1 MSSIDVIVPVFNAAT
16 YLAEAIDSVLA
27 QTHRVARVIV
37 VDDGSTD
44 DSAAIAEAFGPP
56 VEVIR
61 LDGNHGAARARNA
74 GLAASDAP
82 LVAFLD
88 ADDRWLP
95 DKLAAQCAALDAATG
110 PGADDEADDVAAD
123 DVSSRVANA
132 VGNGVANAAAGTD
145 TGCAPSASVGAAVAP
160 MFALCRLR
168 MFASPELPPPEQA
181 LLVAQHTAEAEG
193 WLISALVV
201 RRELFSR
208 VGGFAEDLRI
218 GEVIDWFSRAR
229 VHPFVHVDAVGVERR
244 LHRSNTTRRAQA
256 DPRGYLLAARRHLA
270 RQRAQGT
277 P

>member
-1 MSSIDVIVPVFNAAT
+1 
-16 YLAEAIDSVLA
+16 
-27 QTHRVARVIV
+27 
-37 VDDGSTD
+37 
-44 DSAAIAEAFGPP
+44 

-95 DKLAAQCAALDAATG
+95 DKLAAQCAALDGAIETG
-110 PGADDEADDVAAD
+110 
-123 DVSSRVANA
+123 S
-132 VGNGVANAAAGTD
+132 AAAAPVAVDVTATATANGTAGD
-145 TGCAPSASVGAAVAP
+145 ETGCARSASVGVDATA
-160 MFALCRLR
+160 MFTLCRLR
-168 MFASPELPPPEQA
+168 MFASPELPPPERA
-181 LLVAQHTAEAEG
+181 LLVAQHAAEAEG
-193 WLISALVV
+193 WLISTLVA
-201 RRELFSR
+201 RRELFAR

-229 VHPFVHVDAVGVERR
+229 VHPFVHVDAVGAERR

-270 RQRAQGT
+270 RQRAQDT